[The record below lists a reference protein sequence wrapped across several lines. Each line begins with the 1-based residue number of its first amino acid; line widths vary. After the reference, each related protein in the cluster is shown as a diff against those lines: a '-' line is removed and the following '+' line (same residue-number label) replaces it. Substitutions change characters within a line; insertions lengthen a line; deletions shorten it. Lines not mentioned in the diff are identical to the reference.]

1 MMNELEGTEL
11 PMKVPHDAKM
21 TVLIHVVFLIFFF
34 VCVDM
39 YLTTQT
45 EKL

>member
-34 VCVDM
+34 YGHVVDN
-39 YLTTQT
+39 TN
-45 EKL
+45 

>member
-21 TVLIHVVFLIFFF
+21 TVLIHVVFFIFFF
-34 VCVDM
+34 CGLVVDN
-39 YLTTQT
+39 TN
-45 EKL
+45 

>member
-34 VCVDM
+34 VCGHVFDN
-39 YLTTQT
+39 TN
-45 EKL
+45 

>member
-21 TVLIHVVFLIFFF
+21 TVLIHVVFLIFF
-34 VCVDM
+34 VCVCGHVFDN
-39 YLTTQT
+39 TN
-45 EKL
+45 